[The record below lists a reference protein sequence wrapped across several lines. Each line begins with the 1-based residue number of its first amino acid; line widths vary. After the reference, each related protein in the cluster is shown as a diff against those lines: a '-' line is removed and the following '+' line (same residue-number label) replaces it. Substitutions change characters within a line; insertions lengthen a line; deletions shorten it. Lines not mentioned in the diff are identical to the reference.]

1 MKTAISIDGALL
13 LDADETAR
21 QMGLSPS
28 RLFTLAVG
36 DFLKVRRQQ
45 QMLLR
50 LNRVYADGPDRAEKD
65 LVKGIRAKVRP
76 ALTQRW

>member
-50 LNRVYADGPDRAEKD
+50 LHRVYADGPDLAEKD
-65 LVKGIRAKVRP
+65 LLKGIRAKVRP
-76 ALTQRW
+76 ALAERW